1 VALGCRLASI
11 AIPICV
17 RELHVFAD
25 NDVPGR
31 NAAEAVVDA
40 YAGHK
45 VVLRYPPEP
54 HNDWNDALNGFY
66 KPQGVSTLDDA
77 VRLGFVEEST

>member
-1 VALGCRLASI
+1 MASI

-17 RELHVFAD
+17 RELNVFAD
-25 NDVPGR
+25 NDEPGR
-31 NAAEAVVDA
+31 RAAEAVVQA
-40 YAGHK
+40 YPGHK

-54 HNDWNDALNGFY
+54 FNDWNDALNGYY
-66 KPQGVSTLDDA
+66 KPQGVNTWDDA

>member
-1 VALGCRLASI
+1 LASI

-17 RELHVFAD
+17 RELNVFAD
-25 NDVPGR
+25 NDEPGR
-31 NAAEAVVDA
+31 RAAEAVVQA
-40 YAGHK
+40 YPGHK

-54 HNDWNDALNGFY
+54 FNDWNDALNGYY
-66 KPQGVSTLDDA
+66 KPQGVNTWDDA